1 MGACLVWG
9 LPRDQTAFQGEV
21 IRKRIAI
28 PASRVPRSPLA
39 SARPRCSPDATTA
52 RVACRS
58 HRDCADQTRRTPYA
72 ATSRCVMHAPVDI
85 PTL

>member
-9 LPRDQTAFQGEV
+9 LPRDHTAFQGAL

-39 SARPRCSPDATTA
+39 SGRPRCSPDAATG

-58 HRDCADQTRRTPYA
+58 HRLCGSNQTHAIRRYKPL
-72 ATSRCVMHAPVDI
+72 CVHAPVDI

>member
-9 LPRDQTAFQGEV
+9 LPRDHTAFQGV
-21 IRKRIAI
+21 LIRKRIAI

-39 SARPRCSPDATTA
+39 SGRPRCSPDAATG

-58 HRDCADQTRRTPYA
+58 Q
-72 ATSRCVMHAPVDI
+72 
-85 PTL
+85 